1 MLRHELEAA
10 IDGSG
15 FGAVV
20 DAGGGEGSMDIY
32 VETKDVS
39 GSFPIIRR
47 LVEASGLE
55 EATVEVDG

>member
-1 MLRHELEAA
+1 
-10 IDGSG
+10 
-15 FGAVV
+15 
-20 DAGGGEGSMDIY
+20 MDIY